1 MNTGYVK
8 LLQAVRKDTGIPV
21 FLAPVG
27 LAWQAVRGVI
37 SREAAANSTQASG
50 AAHQNTTG
58 PVAIS
63 TGGYQP
69 AKAPSTADDSLAA
82 APAASAKPSAVASFM
97 TVPKGKSIMAAQQP
111 PQAAAAPDQ
120 NLMAAICGHGAEAP
134 TLAPDLA
141 PAGPP
146 AGSPPAAARQLPA
159 AAFGLP
165 WTSAVTAGRKLLHR
179 RVASQLRP
187 SADQHRSVGADLA
200 LDEAAG
206 IRHRLQEVGAVAQ
219 SAASAPAPQ
228 LPASGVKDV
237 SAALPP
243 ATLITNVNG
252 SASGT
257 FAPAPSSSSDTALDA
272 GVRVPAVSGGEP
284 VKSEIYLPAQSAS
297 APSTNMPGKET
308 TAHCRR
314 PSRLLCEKLGLWVW
328 SEKDVTLS
336 YCLVPESCWHAGKI
350 VDVCRADQYPAS
362 QDTFRQM
369 YENDGNHPSEQGTYL
384 EGLVIVSAMTGAAFP
399 CFCISASC
407 LTLTTRVTVN
417 AFVVFT
423 QAALN
428 WGCTLLRTW
437 RER

>member
-1 MNTGYVK
+1 MNTGYVN

-37 SREAAANSTQASG
+37 FREAAANSTQASG

-58 PVAIS
+58 PAAIS
-63 TGGYQP
+63 TGGSQP
-69 AKAPSTADDSLAA
+69 AKAPSTTDGSTAA
-82 APAASAKPSAVASFM
+82 ARAASAKPSASFM
-97 TVPKGKSIMAAQQP
+97 SVPKGKSIMAAQQP

-141 PAGPP
+141 PEGPP

-179 RVASQLRP
+179 RAASQPRP
-187 SADQHRSVGADLA
+187 SMDQHRSVGADLA
-200 LDEAAG
+200 MHEAAG
-206 IRHRLQEVGAVAQ
+206 MRHRLQEVGAATQ

-257 FAPAPSSSSDTALDA
+257 FAPVPSGSSDTALDA
-272 GVRVPAVSGGEP
+272 GVTVPAVSGGEP

-297 APSTNMPGKET
+297 APSTNMPGKEM

-314 PSRLLCEKLGLWVW
+314 PSRLLCEKLELWVW
-328 SEKDVTLS
+328 SEKRVILS
-336 YCLVPESCWHAGKI
+336 YFLLPEVVGMQVRLWTSAEQMRTQ
-350 VDVCRADQYPAS
+350 RA
-362 QDTFRQM
+362 RI
-369 YENDGNHPSEQGTYL
+369 PSDRCMRTMATTP
-384 EGLVIVSAMTGAAFP
+384 VSRAPTWK
-399 CFCISASC
+399 
-407 LTLTTRVTVN
+407 
-417 AFVVFT
+417 
-423 QAALN
+423 ALS
-428 WGCTLLRTW
+428 
-437 RER
+437 